1 MIRGKLI
8 GVTVAACLAV
18 LSQPALATPTI
29 SAQAV
34 PGVNFGAYKTYAWTP
49 QMDAQANP
57 TIYVAVISDVDSV
70 MSQNGYQRVD
80 SNGDMS
86 LVLTLGSH
94 VKSDVETWGWWG
106 QQLAAYE
113 YTVGQLAIDA
123 LDTKTMQ
130 PLWHGY
136 ASEMVNTD
144 NPDMN
149 RINEAVYELITQF
162 PTATGVDP
170 TVPMEVVVPPT
181 TTPQQQ

>member
-1 MIRGKLI
+1 MIRGNLV

-18 LSQPALATPTI
+18 LPLPALASPTI
-29 SAQAV
+29 NAQTA

-57 TIYVAVISDVDSV
+57 TIYVAIISDVDSV

-86 LVLTLGSH
+86 LVLTIGSH

-106 QQLAAYE
+106 QQLADYE
-113 YTVGQLAIDA
+113 YTVGQVAIDA
-123 LDTKTMQ
+123 LDTNTQQ

-136 ASEMVNTD
+136 ASETVDTD

-162 PTATGVDP
+162 PPSTGIDS

-181 TTPQQQ
+181 TPQQ